1 MTLSLSSFSPT
12 PCDFVVCCLDNAAY
26 DHTYDAMLDKTLQK
40 IANPDLPDEL
50 WLVEHTN
57 VYTLGQAGKFE
68 HILRT
73 TDTPII
79 KTDRGGQIT
88 WHGTGQLV
96 AYFLWNLQALGFGV
110 RTLVSHAEQA
120 LEDVVNTYLPAPL
133 VAHARKDAPGV
144 YVFDGKHELGK
155 IASLGFKIKQGH
167 SYHGIALNLIND
179 LSAFDAINPCGYAGM
194 KMLRLLDFVD
204 FDTNELL
211 AYFIQNLQKRRSGQ
225 LALRQVA

>member
-1 MTLSLSSFSPT
+1 MTLSLSSFSPP
-12 PCDFVVCCLDNAAY
+12 PCDFVVHCLDNAAY
-26 DHTYDAMLDKTLQK
+26 DTTYDAMLNKTLQK
-40 IANPDLPDEL
+40 IANPNLPDEL
-50 WLVEHTN
+50 WLVEHAD
-57 VYTLGQAGKFE
+57 VYTLGQAGKSE
-68 HILRT
+68 HILHT
-73 TDTPII
+73 TATPII

-110 RTLVSHAEQA
+110 RTLVSHAEQS
-120 LEDVVNTYLPAPL
+120 LEDVVNAYLPAPL

-144 YVFDGKHELGK
+144 YIYDGKHELGK

-194 KMLRLLDFVD
+194 RMLRLADFVV
-204 FDTNELL
+204 FDPHELITL
-211 AYFIQNLQKRRSGQ
+211 FVQNLQKRRQGQ
-225 LALRQVA
+225 LALRDCA